1 MKQPIALLT
10 ALTLS
15 SAAVAEVQVSD
26 AYARAVP
33 PSQPN
38 SAVFLTLKNTS
49 NEQVA
54 LQSASSSV
62 AGVVEL
68 HTHSHV
74 DGVMRMRK
82 IPQITLEGN
91 EKVFLEPGGLHIM
104 LIGLNQSLITG
115 AQIDLTLNFSDGSA
129 QTLNV
134 EIKDVMSAMGN
145 KHHPWRARP
154 QRERFD

>member
-1 MKQPIALLT
+1 
-10 ALTLS
+10 
-15 SAAVAEVQVSD
+15 
-26 AYARAVP
+26 
-33 PSQPN
+33 
-38 SAVFLTLKNTS
+38 
-49 NEQVA
+49 
-54 LQSASSSV
+54 
-62 AGVVEL
+62 
-68 HTHSHV
+68 
-74 DGVMRMRK
+74 
-82 IPQITLEGN
+82 
-91 EKVFLEPGGLHIM
+91 M